1 MKHTLFRTT
10 LSSLFLASALA
21 MAGCSGNAQ
30 EVQPPAT
37 QAQATVAPVAAN
49 AHGQVK
55 FIGDALSQ
63 VPLRPEQRSEIE
75 KLAADAETRHE
86 TGRKAHE
93 DLAKTIADQVERGS
107 IDRAALQPKIDAA
120 VSAAEQS
127 RPQDQA
133 AFQRL
138 HDILDAGQREQFAN
152 AMKDKMHAEH
162 GKWGHHDKDAK
173 EGTEAAGPAAEH
185 HGPPMAHMKQLAE
198 DLKLTDDQRSQI
210 KDILRAEF
218 TKNGG
223 KGMHEM
229 MKHRENTADMLEQF
243 KGDQFDMTK
252 AAPQVDLKAKVTEAS
267 GKMIDVAEK
276 ILPILTPEQR
286 VLAAQKIREH
296 ATSGKMPF

>member
-1 MKHTLFRTT
+1 MKTTLFRTT
-10 LSSLFLASALA
+10 LSSVFLASALA
-21 MAGCSGNAQ
+21 IAGCSGNAQ

-37 QAQATVAPVAAN
+37 QAQGTVAPVAMN
-49 AHGQVK
+49 AHGPVK
-55 FIGDALSQ
+55 LVGDALSQ
-63 VPLRPEQRSEIE
+63 VPLRPDQRSEIE

-86 TGRKAHE
+86 ASRKAHQ
-93 DLAKTIADQVERGS
+93 DLMVTVADQVERGS
-107 IDRAALQPKIDAA
+107 IDRTALQPKIDAA
-120 VSAAEQS
+120 VTAAEQT
-127 RPQDQA
+127 RPQDRA

-138 HDILDAGQREQFAN
+138 HDLLDAGQREQFAN
-152 AMKDKMHAEH
+152 AMKDKMHEH
-162 GKWGHHDKDAK
+162 GKWAQHDEHEKSAK
-173 EGTEAAGPAAEH
+173 AGAEGEH

-210 KDILRAEF
+210 KDTLRAEF

-229 MKHRENTADMLEQF
+229 MKHREHMGDMLEQF
-243 KGDQFDMTK
+243 KGDQFNMEK
-252 AAPQVDLKAKVTEAS
+252 AAPQIDLRAKVTEGS

-296 ATSGKMPF
+296 AASGKMPF